1 MVLMQC
7 TYSYPATMDQSNFRL
22 SRIRSSNCVRIRMM
36 SGKSLVKYVKTVSL
50 PRQGARY
57 FATQLILNATC
68 QLIL

>member
-50 PRQGARY
+50 PRQ
-57 FATQLILNATC
+57 
-68 QLIL
+68 